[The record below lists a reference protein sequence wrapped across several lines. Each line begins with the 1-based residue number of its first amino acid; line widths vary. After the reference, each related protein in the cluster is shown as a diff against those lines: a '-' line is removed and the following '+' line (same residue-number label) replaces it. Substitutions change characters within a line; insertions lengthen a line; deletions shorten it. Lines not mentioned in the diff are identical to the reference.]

1 VSKLGAVVE
10 AVEKHGRF
18 VLEQVKR
25 ARSDE
30 RFARAVIER
39 WNKIKAETPIAKAP
53 TGLPLPRLALPE
65 IDEPGEIAR
74 YLFSEGLPGEFPYL
88 NGAYREMYLEPLR
101 EIETGSYGNKKSSN
115 GDSNGAIAARV
126 SRAKTPEPPA
136 RPPLQEEP
144 TRLFSGLMLAEDTNK
159 RFHFL
164 SAHQRSKRLSTAFD
178 GPTLY
183 GIDSD
188 ADGVFG
194 KIGEG
199 GVAVDTVEDMVRLY
213 DGFELGAPNFSAS
226 MTISGPAPIIMAM
239 YIAAAK
245 RRFGPKVV
253 PNLRGTIQADIFK
266 EVQAQNETIFPT
278 EASLRFLCDMIEWTT
293 ANMPRWYPVSI
304 SGYHIG
310 EAGSTPVQQAAY
322 TLSNGFAYAEMLTAR
337 GVPVDQFAP
346 RLSFFLDCGLDVE
359 YIALARVSRKIW
371 AIGMRDV
378 FGANARGQMF
388 KLHTQTSG
396 RSLIA
401 AEFKNNLTR
410 TAAELMLAY
419 MNGTNSCHSN
429 SADEPFTTPSEEWIR
444 LAAHGQAILLEESGI
459 FKHTMNMLSG
469 SPGMKAVERA
479 VEKAILDEFREI
491 ESLGG
496 VLAAVENRY
505 QRSQIQNAAHR
516 YEQQIYDGTRPIVGL
531 NRYRNGADE
540 MPEIELA
547 RTPRARQKLQVER
560 LKKFKKKNA
569 EKSKS
574 ALDKLATAVERGENC
589 FRLCW
594 KRWKFVHLAKSLAA
608 CKRLWGGSGRWC
620 KRSAESQCFVNRFGR
635 ARLYRAGASPNE
647 GSAKQVV
654 RR

>member
-1 VSKLGAVVE
+1 MSKLGQVVE
-10 AVEKHGRF
+10 SVDKYNQF
-18 VLEQVKR
+18 VVDQVKR
-25 ARSDE
+25 ARTDKDFG
-30 RFARAVIER
+30 RDLVGR
-39 WNKIKAETPIAKAP
+39 WNDIKAKIPTSRTP
-53 TGLPLPRLALPE
+53 TGIPLPRLALPE

-74 YLFSEGLPGEFPYL
+74 FLFGEGLPGEFPYL
-88 NGAYREMYLEPLR
+88 NGAYREMYLEPIR
-101 EIETGSYGNKKSSN
+101 ETESLEKNGETKKS
-115 GDSNGAIAARV
+115 AAKKIAP
-126 SRAKTPEPPA
+126 T
-136 RPPLQEEP
+136 EEP
-144 TRLFSGLMLAEDTNK
+144 TRLFSGLMLAEDTNE

-164 SAHQRSKRLSTAFD
+164 TAHQRTHRLSTAFD

-199 GVAVDTVEDMVRLY
+199 GVAIDTVEDMVRLY
-213 DGFELGAPNFSAS
+213 DGFDLGSANFSAS

-245 RRFGPKVV
+245 RRFGPSVV
-253 PNLRGTIQADIFK
+253 PKLRGTIQADIFK

-293 ANMPRWYPVSI
+293 REMPRWYPVSI

-310 EAGSTPVQQAAY
+310 EASATPVQQAAY
-322 TLSNGFAYAEMLTAR
+322 TLSNGFAYAEMLAAR
-337 GVPVDQFAP
+337 GIPVDQFAP

-359 YIALARVSRKIW
+359 YVALARVSRKIW

-378 FGANARGQMF
+378 FGANSRGQMF

-479 VEKAILDEFREI
+479 AQHVHGVLKDSGFFEENGLSMRCKTYPFFARGGERFVGAVRMARVGAVHISQHQFRRGAREI
-491 ESLGG
+491 ILELGRDERAPARLR
-496 VLAAVENRY
+496 VQLEHLPARVRAKDVTHSDRPDFSRNPRQRDVFDVEAA
-505 QRSQIQNAAHR
+505 
-516 YEQQIYDGTRPIVGL
+516 
-531 NRYRNGADE
+531 
-540 MPEIELA
+540 IEKEREPWRELID
-547 RTPRARQKLQVER
+547 RHTPRA
-560 LKKFKKKNA
+560 
-569 EKSKS
+569 
-574 ALDKLATAVERGENC
+574 
-589 FRLCW
+589 
-594 KRWKFVHLAKSLAA
+594 
-608 CKRLWGGSGRWC
+608 
-620 KRSAESQCFVNRFGR
+620 
-635 ARLYRAGASPNE
+635 
-647 GSAKQVV
+647 
-654 RR
+654 

>member
-1 VSKLGAVVE
+1 MSKLGQVVE
-10 AVEKHGRF
+10 AVENYNKF
-18 VLEQVKR
+18 VLNQVKR

-30 RFARAVIER
+30 NFGRELVDR
-39 WNKIKAETPIAKAP
+39 WNETKAKTPVTHTP

-74 YLFSEGLPGEFPYL
+74 YLFDEGLPGEFPFL
-88 NGAYREMYLEPLR
+88 NGAYREMYLEPVR
-101 EIETGSYGNKKSSN
+101 EIEAGSYGRKTSA
-115 GDSNGAIAARV
+115 NGAKGKANGNG
-126 SRAKTPEPPA
+126 A
-136 RPPLQEEP
+136 RPPEEP
-144 TRLFSGLMLAEDTNK
+144 TRLFSGLMLAEDTNE
-159 RFHFL
+159 RFHYL
-164 SAHQRSKRLSTAFD
+164 TQHQRTHRLSTAFD

-199 GVAVDTVEDMVRLY
+199 GVAIDTVEDMVRLY
-213 DGFELGAPNFSAS
+213 DGFDLGSPNFSAS

-253 PNLRGTIQADIFK
+253 QKLRGTIQADIFK
-266 EVQAQNETIFPT
+266 EVQAQNETIFPI
-278 EASLRFLCDMIEWTT
+278 EASLRFLTDMVEFTT
-293 ANMPRWYPVSI
+293 REMPRWYPISI

-322 TLSNGFAYAEMLTAR
+322 TLSNGFAYAEMFAAR
-337 GVPVDQFAP
+337 GISIDQFGP
-346 RLSFFLDCGLDVE
+346 RLSFFLDCGLDAE
-359 YIALARVSRKIW
+359 YIALARVSRRIW
-371 AIGMRDV
+371 AIGMRDA
-378 FGANARGQMF
+378 FGAGPRGQLF

-419 MNGTNSCHSN
+419 MNATNSCHSN

-459 FKHTMNMLSG
+459 FKHTMNLLSG

-479 VEKAILDEFREI
+479 VERAILNEFREI
-491 ESLGG
+491 ERLGG
-496 VLAAVENRY
+496 VLAAVEDRY

-516 YEQQIYDGTRPIVGL
+516 YEEQIYEGTRPIIGL
-531 NRYRNGADE
+531 NKYRNGQERA
-540 MPEIELA
+540 PEIKLA
-547 RTPRARQKLQVER
+547 RTPRKKQQLQVDR
-560 LKKFKKKNA
+560 LAKFKKKKA
-569 EKSKS
+569 EKAKR
-574 ALDKLATAVERGENC
+574 ALDKLVDVVERGENC
-589 FRLCW
+589 FPALLEAVEVASLGQITGRLQE
-594 KRWKFVHLAKSLAA
+594 VV
-608 CKRLWGGSGRWC
+608 GRF
-620 KRSAESQCFVNRFGR
+620 RPMV
-635 ARLYRAGASPNE
+635 
-647 GSAKQVV
+647 
-654 RR
+654 

>member
-1 VSKLGAVVE
+1 MSKLGQVVE
-10 AVEKHGRF
+10 SVEKYNQF
-18 VLEQVKR
+18 VLDQVKR
-25 ARSDE
+25 ARKDE
-30 RFARAVIER
+30 EFGHELLGR
-39 WNKIKAETPIAKAP
+39 WNDIKAKIPLTRAP

-74 YLFSEGLPGEFPYL
+74 YLFGEGLPGEFPFL
-88 NGAYREMYLEPLR
+88 NGAYHEMYLEPIR
-101 EIETGSYGNKKSSN
+101 EVESFERNGESKKSS
-115 GDSNGAIAARV
+115 AKKIP
-126 SRAKTPEPPA
+126 RA
-136 RPPLQEEP
+136 EEP
-144 TRLFSGLMLAEDTNK
+144 TRLFSGLMLAEDTNE
-159 RFHFL
+159 RFHYL
-164 SAHQRSKRLSTAFD
+164 TRHQRTHRLSTAFD

-199 GVAVDTVEDMVRLY
+199 GVAIDTVEDMVRLY
-213 DGFELGAPNFSAS
+213 DGFDLGSANFSAS

-245 RRFGPKVV
+245 RRLGPSVV
-253 PNLRGTIQADIFK
+253 SKLRGTIQADIFK
-266 EVQAQNETIFPT
+266 EVQAQNETIFPI
-278 EASLRFLCDMIEWTT
+278 EPSLRFLTDMVEFTT
-293 ANMPRWYPVSI
+293 REMPRWYPISI

-322 TLSNGFAYAEMLTAR
+322 TLSNGFAYAEMFAAR
-337 GVPVDQFAP
+337 GIPVDQFGP

-359 YIALARVSRKIW
+359 YIALARVSRRIW

-378 FGANARGQMF
+378 FGASAKAQLY

-419 MNGTNSCHSN
+419 VNATNSCHSN

-444 LAAHGQAILLEESGI
+444 LAAHSQAILLEESGI

-479 VEKAILDEFREI
+479 VEAAILEEFREI
-491 ESLGG
+491 ERLGG
-496 VLAAVENRY
+496 VLAAVEERY

-516 YEQQIYDGTRPIVGL
+516 YEQQIYDGTRPIIAL
-531 NRYRNGADE
+531 NKYRNGSDDI
-540 MPEIELA
+540 PEVKLV
-547 RTPRARQKLQVER
+547 RTPRKKQQLQVDR
-560 LKKFKKKNA
+560 LGKFKKKHA
-569 EKSKS
+569 EKSKR
-574 ALDKLATAVERGENC
+574 ALDKLAAVVESGKNCFPALLEAVEVCSLGQITGRLQEVVGR
-589 FRLCW
+589 FRPM
-594 KRWKFVHLAKSLAA
+594 V
-608 CKRLWGGSGRWC
+608 
-620 KRSAESQCFVNRFGR
+620 
-635 ARLYRAGASPNE
+635 
-647 GSAKQVV
+647 
-654 RR
+654 

>member
-1 VSKLGAVVE
+1 MSKLGQVVE
-10 AVEKHGRF
+10 AVEKYNGF
-18 VLEQVKR
+18 VLNQVKR

-30 RFARAVIER
+30 KFGRELSDR
-39 WNKIKAETPIAKAP
+39 WTEIKSKTPVTHTP

-74 YLFSEGLPGEFPYL
+74 YLFGEGLPGEFPFL
-88 NGAYREMYLEPLR
+88 NGAYREMYLEPVR
-101 EIETGSYGNKKSSN
+101 EIETGSYGKKTS
-115 GDSNGAIAARV
+115 GDGAKEKESGNGAQ
-126 SRAKTPEPPA
+126 
-136 RPPLQEEP
+136 PLEEP
-144 TRLFSGLMLAEDTNK
+144 TRLFSGLMLAEDTNE
-159 RFHFL
+159 RFHYL
-164 SAHQRSKRLSTAFD
+164 TQHQRTHRLSTAFD

-199 GVAVDTVEDMVRLY
+199 GVAIDTVEDMARLY
-213 DGFELGAPNFSAS
+213 DGFDLGSPNFSAS

-245 RRFGPKVV
+245 RRFDSKVV
-253 PNLRGTIQADIFK
+253 PKLRGTIQADIFK
-266 EVQAQNETIFPT
+266 EVQAQNETIFPI
-278 EASLRFLCDMIEWTT
+278 EASLRFLTDMVEFTT
-293 ANMPRWYPVSI
+293 REMPRWYPISI

-322 TLSNGFAYAEMLTAR
+322 TLSNGFAYAEMFSAH
-337 GVPVDQFAP
+337 GIPVDQFGP
-346 RLSFFLDCGLDVE
+346 RLSFFLDCGLDAE

-371 AIGMRDV
+371 AVGMRDT
-378 FGANARGQMF
+378 FGAGPRGQLF

-419 MNGTNSCHSN
+419 MNATNSCHSN

-479 VEKAILDEFREI
+479 VEIAILDEFREI
-491 ESLGG
+491 ERLGG
-496 VLAAVENRY
+496 VLAAVEDRY

-516 YEQQIYDGTRPIVGL
+516 YEQQIYEGTRPIIGL
-531 NRYRNGADE
+531 NRYRNGSDDI
-540 MPEIELA
+540 PEVKLA
-547 RTPRARQKLQVER
+547 RTPRKKQQLQVDR
-560 LKKFKKKNA
+560 LAKFKKKNA
-569 EKSKS
+569 GKAKRV
-574 ALDKLATAVERGENC
+574 LDKLADVVERGENC
-589 FRLCW
+589 FPTLLEAVEVCSLGQITGRLQE
-594 KRWKFVHLAKSLAA
+594 VV
-608 CKRLWGGSGRWC
+608 GRF
-620 KRSAESQCFVNRFGR
+620 RPMV
-635 ARLYRAGASPNE
+635 
-647 GSAKQVV
+647 
-654 RR
+654 

>member
-1 VSKLGAVVE
+1 MSKLGHVVE
-10 AVEKHGRF
+10 SVKNYNKF
-18 VLEQVKR
+18 VLNQVRR
-25 ARSDE
+25 ARTDDKFG
-30 RFARAVIER
+30 RDLLGQ
-39 WNKIKAETPIAKAP
+39 WNDIKAKIPITRAP
-53 TGLPLPRLALPE
+53 TGLRLPRLALPE

-74 YLFSEGLPGEFPYL
+74 YLFGEGLPGEFPFL
-88 NGAYREMYLEPLR
+88 NGAYREMYLEPIR
-101 EIETGSYGNKKSSN
+101 EVESFEKNN
-115 GDSNGAIAARV
+115 GVEASV
-126 SRAKTPEPPA
+126 SPANRSTKRPA

-144 TRLFSGLMLAEDTNK
+144 TRLFSGLMLAEDTNE
-159 RFHFL
+159 RFHYL
-164 SAHQRSKRLSTAFD
+164 TRHQRTHRLSTAFD

-199 GVAVDTVEDMVRLY
+199 GVAIDTVEDMVRLY
-213 DGFELGAPNFSAS
+213 DGFDLGSPNFSAS

-253 PNLRGTIQADIFK
+253 AKLRGTIQADIFK
-266 EVQAQNETIFPT
+266 EVQAQNETIFPI
-278 EASLRFLCDMIEWTT
+278 EPSLRFLTDMVEFTT
-293 ANMPRWYPVSI
+293 GEMPRWYPISI

-322 TLSNGFAYAEMLTAR
+322 TLSNGFAYVEMFAAR
-337 GVPVDQFAP
+337 DIPVDQFGP

-359 YIALARVSRKIW
+359 YIALARVSRRIW

-378 FGANARGQMF
+378 FGAGPKAQLY

-419 MNGTNSCHSN
+419 MNATNSCHSN

-459 FKHTMNMLSG
+459 FKHTMNMLTG
-469 SPGMKAVERA
+469 SPGMKAVERS
-479 VEKAILDEFREI
+479 VEEAILDEFREI
-491 ESLGG
+491 ERLGG
-496 VLAAVENRY
+496 VLAAVEERF

-516 YEQQIYDGTRPIVGL
+516 YEQQIYDGTRPIIGL
-531 NRYRNGADE
+531 NKYRDGSDDDI
-540 MPEIELA
+540 PEVKLA
-547 RTPRARQKLQVER
+547 RTPRAKQQLQVDR
-560 LKKFKKKNA
+560 LSKFKKRNA
-569 EKSKS
+569 EKSKPV
-574 ALDKLATAVERGENC
+574 LDKLAAVVDRGENC
-589 FRLCW
+589 FPALLEAVEVCSLGQITGRLQE
-594 KRWKFVHLAKSLAA
+594 VV
-608 CKRLWGGSGRWC
+608 GRF
-620 KRSAESQCFVNRFGR
+620 RPMV
-635 ARLYRAGASPNE
+635 
-647 GSAKQVV
+647 
-654 RR
+654 

>member
-1 VSKLGAVVE
+1 MSKLGAVVE

-18 VLEQVKR
+18 VLEQVKH
-25 ARSDE
+25 ARNDE
-30 RFARAVIER
+30 KFARAVTER

-74 YLFSEGLPGEFPYL
+74 YLFGEGLPGEFPYL

-101 EIETGSYGNKKSSN
+101 EIETGSYRNKKSSN
-115 GDSNGAIAARV
+115 GSTAKKNGAQ
-126 SRAKTPEPPA
+126 PP
-136 RPPLQEEP
+136 EEP

-310 EAGSTPVQQAAY
+310 EAGATPVQQAAY

-469 SPGMKAVERA
+469 SPGMKAVERV

-547 RTPRARQKLQVER
+547 RTPRAKQKLQVER
-560 LKKFKKKNA
+560 LKRFKKKNA
-569 EKSKS
+569 EKSKG
-574 ALDKLATAVERGENC
+574 ALDKLAAVVERGENC
-589 FRLCW
+589 FPALLEAVEVCSLGQITGRLQEI
-594 KRWKFVHLAKSLAA
+594 V
-608 CKRLWGGSGRWC
+608 GRF
-620 KRSAESQCFVNRFGR
+620 RPMV
-635 ARLYRAGASPNE
+635 
-647 GSAKQVV
+647 
-654 RR
+654 

>member
-1 VSKLGAVVE
+1 MSKLGAVVE
-10 AVEKHGRF
+10 AVEKHGSF

-30 RFARAVIER
+30 KFAQAVTER
-39 WNKIKAETPIAKAP
+39 WDKVKAEIPIAKAP

-74 YLFSEGLPGEFPYL
+74 YLFGDGLPGEFPYL

-101 EIETGSYGNKKSSN
+101 EIETGSYGNRKSPN
-115 GDSNGAIAARV
+115 GDSHNGAGRV
-126 SRAKTPEPPA
+126 PRAKTPERPA

-213 DGFELGAPNFSAS
+213 DGFELGSPDFSAS

-245 RRFGPKVV
+245 RRFGPSVV
-253 PNLRGTIQADIFK
+253 PKLRGTIQADIFK
-266 EVQAQNETIFPT
+266 EVQAQNETIFPI
-278 EASLRFLCDMIEWTT
+278 EPSLRFLTDMVEFTT
-293 ANMPRWYPVSI
+293 HEMPRWYPISI

-322 TLSNGFAYAEMLTAR
+322 TLSNGFAYAEMFAAR
-337 GVPVDQFAP
+337 GIPIDQFGP

-359 YIALARVSRKIW
+359 YIALARVSRRIW
-371 AIGMRDV
+371 AIGMREI
-378 FGANARGQMF
+378 FGAGPKGQLY

-419 MNGTNSCHSN
+419 MNATNSSHSN

-469 SPGMKAVERA
+469 SPGMKAVERS
-479 VEKAILDEFREI
+479 VEAAILDEFREI
-491 ESLGG
+491 ERLGG
-496 VLAAVENRY
+496 VLAAVEDRY

-516 YEQQIYDGTRPIVGL
+516 YEQQIYNGTRPIIGL
-531 NRYRNGADE
+531 NRYRDGGE
-540 MPEIELA
+540 EIPKVKLA
-547 RTPRARQKLQVER
+547 RTPRKKQQLQVDR
-560 LKKFKKKNA
+560 LARFKKKNTD
-569 EKSKS
+569 KSKR
-574 ALDKLATAVERGENC
+574 ALAKLAAVVESGKNCFPELLDAVEVCSLGQITGRLQEVVGR
-589 FRLCW
+589 FRSM
-594 KRWKFVHLAKSLAA
+594 V
-608 CKRLWGGSGRWC
+608 
-620 KRSAESQCFVNRFGR
+620 
-635 ARLYRAGASPNE
+635 
-647 GSAKQVV
+647 
-654 RR
+654 

>member
-1 VSKLGAVVE
+1 M
-10 AVEKHGRF
+10 
-18 VLEQVKR
+18 
-25 ARSDE
+25 
-30 RFARAVIER
+30 
-39 WNKIKAETPIAKAP
+39 
-53 TGLPLPRLALPE
+53 
-65 IDEPGEIAR
+65 DEPGEIAR
-74 YLFSEGLPGEFPYL
+74 YLFGEGLPGEFPFL
-88 NGAYREMYLEPLR
+88 NGAYREMYLEPVR
-101 EIETGSYGNKKSSN
+101 KIETGSYGKKTLADGAKQKADGN
-115 GDSNGAIAARV
+115 G
-126 SRAKTPEPPA
+126 A
-136 RPPLQEEP
+136 RPPEEP

-199 GVAVDTVEDMVRLY
+199 GVAIDTLEDMVRLY
-213 DGFELGAPNFSAS
+213 DGFDLGSANFSAS
-226 MTISGPAPIIMAM
+226 MTISGPAPVIMAM

-245 RRFGPKVV
+245 RRFGPKVI
-253 PNLRGTIQADIFK
+253 PKLRGTIQADIFK
-266 EVQAQNETIFPT
+266 EVQAQNETIFPI
-278 EASLRFLCDMIEWTT
+278 EPSLRFLTDMVEFTT
-293 ANMPRWYPVSI
+293 REMPRWYPISI

-322 TLSNGFAYAEMLTAR
+322 TLSNGFAYVEMFAAR
-337 GVPVDQFAP
+337 GIPVDQFGP
-346 RLSFFLDCGLDVE
+346 RLSFFLDCGLDAE
-359 YIALARVSRKIW
+359 YIALARVSRRIW

-378 FGANARGQMF
+378 FAAGPKAQLY

-419 MNGTNSCHSN
+419 MNATNSSHSN

-479 VEKAILDEFREI
+479 VEAAILDEFREI
-491 ESLGG
+491 ERLGG
-496 VLAAVENRY
+496 VLAAVEERY

-516 YEQQIYDGTRPIVGL
+516 YEQQIYNGTRPIIGL
-531 NRYRNGADE
+531 NRYRDDE
-540 MPEIELA
+540 ELPEVKLA
-547 RTPRARQKLQVER
+547 RTPRSKQQLQVDR
-560 LKKFKKKNA
+560 LAKFKKKNA
-569 EKSKS
+569 EKATG
-574 ALDKLATAVERGENC
+574 ALDKLAAAVERGENC
-589 FRLCW
+589 FPMLLEAAEVCSLGQITGRLQE
-594 KRWKFVHLAKSLAA
+594 VV
-608 CKRLWGGSGRWC
+608 GRF
-620 KRSAESQCFVNRFGR
+620 RPMV
-635 ARLYRAGASPNE
+635 
-647 GSAKQVV
+647 
-654 RR
+654 

>member
-1 VSKLGAVVE
+1 MSKLGAVVE
-10 AVEKHGRF
+10 AVEKHGQF
-18 VLEQVKR
+18 VCDQVKR

-30 RFARAVIER
+30 QFARELTER
-39 WNKIKAETPIAKAP
+39 WNKLKSEIPVLKTP
-53 TGLPLPRLALPE
+53 TGIPLPRFALPE

-74 YLFSEGLPGEFPYL
+74 YLFGEGLPGEFPYTAA
-88 NGAYREMYLEPLR
+88 AYREMYLEPLQTNGA
-101 EIETGSYGNKKSSN
+101 IETGSYGRTHSPSKAAAVSSSN
-115 GDSNGAIAARV
+115 GKRNGQR
-126 SRAKTPEPPA
+126 SP
-136 RPPLQEEP
+136 EEP

-164 SAHQRSKRLSTAFD
+164 SSHQRSKRLSTAFD

-199 GVAVDTVEDMVRLY
+199 GVAVDTVEDMMRLY
-213 DGFELGAPNFSAS
+213 NGFDLGSPDFSAS

-245 RRFGPKVV
+245 RRFGDKVV

-266 EVQAQNETIFPT
+266 EVQAQNETIFPI
-278 EASLRFLCDMIEWTT
+278 EASLRFLLDMIEWTS

-322 TLSNGFAYAEMLTAR
+322 TLSNGFAYVEMLCAR
-337 GVPVDQFAP
+337 GANVDVFGP
-346 RLSFFLDCGLDVE
+346 RLSFFLDCGLDAE

-378 FGANARGQMF
+378 FGAGPKAQLF

-410 TAAELMLAY
+410 TATELMLAY
-419 MNGTNSCHSN
+419 MNATNSCHSN

-444 LAAHGQAILLEESGI
+444 LASHAQAILLEESGI

-479 VEKAILDEFREI
+479 VEKAIVDEFRGI

-496 VLAAVENRY
+496 VMGAVENRY

-516 YEQQIYDGTRPIVGL
+516 YEEQIYDGVRPIIAL
-531 NRYRNGADE
+531 NRYRNGSDE

-547 RTPRARQKLQVER
+547 RTPRSKQQLQVDR
-560 LKKFKKKNA
+560 LKKFKRKNSA
-569 EKSKS
+569 RADK
-574 ALDKLATAVERGENC
+574 ALDKLAAIVETNENC
-589 FRLCW
+589 FPALLEAAEVCSLGQISERLQE
-594 KRWKFVHLAKSLAA
+594 VV
-608 CKRLWGGSGRWC
+608 GRF
-620 KRSAESQCFVNRFGR
+620 RPMV
-635 ARLYRAGASPNE
+635 
-647 GSAKQVV
+647 
-654 RR
+654 

>member
-1 VSKLGAVVE
+1 
-10 AVEKHGRF
+10 
-18 VLEQVKR
+18 
-25 ARSDE
+25 
-30 RFARAVIER
+30 
-39 WNKIKAETPIAKAP
+39 
-53 TGLPLPRLALPE
+53 
-65 IDEPGEIAR
+65 
-74 YLFSEGLPGEFPYL
+74 
-88 NGAYREMYLEPLR
+88 MYLEPLP
-101 EIETGSYGNKKSSN
+101 EIETGSFGNEKSPN
-115 GDSNGAIAARV
+115 GSQRARKTKNGAKANG
-126 SRAKTPEPPA
+126 AKPKAQP
-136 RPPLQEEP
+136 QEEP

-213 DGFELGAPNFSAS
+213 DGFEVGAPNFSAS

-293 ANMPRWYPVSI
+293 ENMPRWYPVSI

-322 TLSNGFAYAEMLTAR
+322 TLSNGFAYAEMLAAR

-359 YIALARVSRKIW
+359 YIALSRVSRKIW

-378 FGANARGQMF
+378 FGASPRGQMF

-469 SPGMKAVERA
+469 SPGHE
-479 VEKAILDEFREI
+479 
-491 ESLGG
+491 G
-496 VLAAVENRY
+496 
-505 QRSQIQNAAHR
+505 
-516 YEQQIYDGTRPIVGL
+516 
-531 NRYRNGADE
+531 
-540 MPEIELA
+540 
-547 RTPRARQKLQVER
+547 
-560 LKKFKKKNA
+560 
-569 EKSKS
+569 
-574 ALDKLATAVERGENC
+574 
-589 FRLCW
+589 
-594 KRWKFVHLAKSLAA
+594 
-608 CKRLWGGSGRWC
+608 
-620 KRSAESQCFVNRFGR
+620 GR
-635 ARLYRAGASPNE
+635 ARGGE
-647 GSAKQVV
+647 GDP
-654 RR
+654 R